1 MLQHIALHLARS
13 SEFPEGS
20 AEQRYEIVAPVDA
33 SGHLDPREWRKF
45 RTQCRVRRFSPEES
59 DRLGVLLHH
68 AGGSGVAT
76 WRLHYDGQ
84 CEEKGVHLETRRFAE
99 GEYLSLRDEEGR
111 LNTFKIDRMRPV
123 VRNSE
128 RERGAA

>member
-1 MLQHIALHLARS
+1 MLQRITIHLARS

-20 AEQRYEIVAPVDA
+20 DERGYEIIAPVDA
-33 SGHLDPREWRKF
+33 SGHLDPREWRKL
-45 RTQCRVRRFSPEES
+45 RAQCRVRCFSPEES

-76 WRLHYDGQ
+76 WRIRYDGLAQ
-84 CEEKGVHLETRRFAE
+84 ACEEKGVHLETHRFAE

-111 LNTFKIDRMRPV
+111 LNTFKIDRM
-123 VRNSE
+123 
-128 RERGAA
+128 